1 MWYPFEVAF
10 DAPSLQQYVRI
21 IPLATFRQLTAGKL
35 ERCLAHKGGFDV
47 YLRLARL
54 SCESFDE
61 LPEQGVAGASEVR
74 ERLAA
79 AKDVRFLG
87 FHQYD
92 HELGTRDRHYEYLR
106 WARPVM
112 ELASQ
117 FEAEIF
123 NGSRYL
129 AAHVRVPDAHWERN
143 DCKHTINGQPAHSV
157 SCGDPLRSINHT
169 SMASE
174 MVHALGTARRALES
188 DGGRSIELDGSSS
201 SSSSNSSGGS
211 SLSAVYLASNMNCSD
226 ARVAGVA
233 ASLESKH
240 VRLVCAQPRLL
251 ELVAHD
257 HFVASLVEQEMCAR
271 AHAFVG
277 SKYST
282 WTDTVLGIRSHAK
295 RTDSSSFE
303 DLWASGVR

>member
-10 DAPSLQQYVRI
+10 DAPSLQLYVRI

-117 FEAEIF
+117 LEAEIF

-174 MVHALGTARRALES
+174 M
-188 DGGRSIELDGSSS
+188 
-201 SSSSNSSGGS
+201 
-211 SLSAVYLASNMNCSD
+211 
-226 ARVAGVA
+226 
-233 ASLESKH
+233 
-240 VRLVCAQPRLL
+240 PRLL